1 MCGVCSPRHYRTAA
15 MSCEQCGATSQLTL
29 VLGMLLAVSIVGVA
43 IHMGQRGASKP
54 SSMTSVLQKI
64 YFNTAQVQ
72 RSKHSRDKHFLSFRM
87 HTRLRRCICL
97 YSPIA
102 TVRPTTAT
110 LFLFVVCPPTLFHL
124 IAVTAGVVRRSILEH
139 PMA

>member
-1 MCGVCSPRHYRTAA
+1 MLGCLLVINSSTAMWQPLRSPLSPLTTADDENLHFQQCLNAAACQAGGICSPGHEGDMCGVCSPRHYRTAA

-72 RSKHSRDKHFLSFRM
+72 RSNHSRD
-87 HTRLRRCICL
+87 
-97 YSPIA
+97 
-102 TVRPTTAT
+102 
-110 LFLFVVCPPTLFHL
+110 
-124 IAVTAGVVRRSILEH
+124 
-139 PMA
+139 